1 VFKACLVLTTLYA
14 ACGGQVIGV
23 FKDCLELAL
32 GTWTESSFSIQELPG
47 VGCAV
52 HEEYLTQI

>member
-1 VFKACLVLTTLYA
+1 MLTTLYA
-14 ACGGQVIGV
+14 ICGGQVIGV

-32 GTWTESSFSIQELPG
+32 GTGTESSFSIQELPG

-52 HEEYLTQI
+52 HEGYLMQI